1 MWAFRQTLLFS
12 TLLQAVSCAWADNTL
27 PQNPATPETPNP
39 AARVLPRLH
48 FLNEQFLGQL
58 EKSTTIDPNFHH
70 SVTND
75 ARNKS
80 ELPESNRPPGLN
92 FVLTGPHPGLE
103 YKFSESGKVHLRI
116 GSHGSSA
123 AAEWSF

>member
-12 TLLQAVSCAWADNTL
+12 TLLQAVSSAWADNTL
-27 PQNPATPETPNP
+27 PPNP
-39 AARVLPRLH
+39 AAPEVPNPTVRVLPRLR

-58 EKSTTIDPNFHH
+58 EKSTTIDPNFHGA
-70 SVTND
+70 TNGI
-75 ARNKS
+75 NSKS
-80 ELPESNRPPGLN
+80 ELHENNRSPGLN

-103 YKFSESGKVHLRI
+103 YKFSDNGKVHLRI
-116 GSHGSSA
+116 GSHGGSA